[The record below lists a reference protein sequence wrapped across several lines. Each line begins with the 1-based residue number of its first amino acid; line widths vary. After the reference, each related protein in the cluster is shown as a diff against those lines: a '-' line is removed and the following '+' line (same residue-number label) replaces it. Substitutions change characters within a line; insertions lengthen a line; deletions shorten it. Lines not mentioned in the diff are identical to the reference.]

1 MQAHNLKENDM
12 YTIEKDVEYKTV
24 IGKCKYPELRRI
36 CNEMELRDSV
46 VVPSVKEATALQMYL
61 QRKWMRENVNDFDP
75 CRIPQISRRKRESND
90 MGETLGYRVWR
101 LI

>member
-1 MQAHNLKENDM
+1 MQAHNPKENDM
-12 YTIEKDVEYKTV
+12 YTIEKNVEYKTV
-24 IGKCKYPELRRI
+24 FGKCKYPELRRI

-46 VVPSVKEATALQMYL
+46 VVPSIKEATTLQMYL
-61 QRKWMRENVNDFDP
+61 QRKWMRENIKDLDP
-75 CRIPQISRRKRESND
+75 YNLPQISRRKREAND